1 MRGVGCWALGL
12 ALGVV
17 SEAVQAAP
25 AAPAV
30 AKAGGGQAA
39 LAVGFDAQ
47 GELRAAVCA
56 QVPCGVAD
64 GVALGLPRELKA
76 NRDKARLSIIGIGA
90 GRRVVVVSVPGD
102 RPDKRFEAVVAAPL
116 AG

>member
-1 MRGVGCWALGL
+1 MRASARWGGTLGL
-12 ALGVV
+12 AVGLGSLV
-17 SEAVQAAP
+17 AHAAP

-56 QVPCGVAD
+56 QAPCG
-64 GVALGLPRELKA
+64 E
-76 NRDKARLSIIGIGA
+76 IGRA
-90 GRRVVVVSVPGD
+90 HV
-102 RPDKRFEAVVAAPL
+102 
-116 AG
+116 